1 MERLE
6 AENGARAASTQ
17 RARGW
22 GGRRGEEVDGAVGSG
37 WAWGRQG
44 SRRHGFRSRMSP
56 GAGWGGPQASRTEG
70 HQHSTWGGMAAA
82 RGHAARRAPG
92 GEKWGWR
99 GCGGK
104 WPSSPSTQPCISV
117 ISQKINQTK
126 PKQPPINEQICLFM
140 LIYLFI
146 YSFLFI
152 APTFWLQIFHCT
164 MNLPAV
170 GQSISVVIYLFFSP
184 FWDRKPN

>member
-44 SRRHGFRSRMSP
+44 SRRHGFRSRMRP

-99 GCGGK
+99 GLQGEMAR
-104 WPSSPSTQPCISV
+104 QPFHPAMYRCHFTEN
-117 ISQKINQTK
+117 KPNQTK
-126 PKQPPINEQICLFM
+126 TTPNKRTNM
-140 LIYLFI
+140 LIYAYLFI
-146 YSFLFI
+146 YLFPFCLLPPLSGCKFSI
-152 APTFWLQIFHCT
+152 AP
-164 MNLPAV
+164 
-170 GQSISVVIYLFFSP
+170 
-184 FWDRKPN
+184 

>member
-1 MERLE
+1 MERLK

-22 GGRRGEEVDGAVGSG
+22 GERRGKEVAGAVGSD
-37 WAWGRQG
+37 WARGRRG
-44 SRRHGFRSRMSP
+44 SRRHGYSSRMRP
-56 GAGWGGPQASRTEG
+56 GQVGVGPQASRTKG

-82 RGHAARRAPG
+82 RGHAVRRAAG

-99 GCGGK
+99 GLQGEMAR
-104 WPSSPSTQPCISV
+104 QPFHPAMYRV

-126 PKQPPINEQICLFM
+126 PTPHKQTKP
-140 LIYLFI
+140 LFI
-146 YSFLFI
+146 FFLFPFAPSLLFI

-164 MNLPAV
+164 MNLPAI

-184 FWDRKPN
+184 FWDQNPN